1 MQKLL
6 RTTAIVIC
14 ALCLAGF
21 ENPAASDL
29 SDQVREF
36 LRNRIE
42 TAGIPARVGVGEELI
57 HASVMLPRFYE
68 RRGYRPAWSDND
80 GPLSLVEALIRAIQA
95 ADLEGLDPADYHLA
109 KIETVLAE
117 ISQSQRGKKPVSPRR
132 LVDLDLLL
140 TDAFLIYASHLLAG
154 SVNPETFDPEW
165 HANRREADLATV
177 LERTLTS
184 GQIEEELGNFLPSQS
199 GYAGLRKALA
209 SYRDLASRGGWPMVS
224 DGPKLQRDDTGER
237 VTALCRRLRVSG
249 DYSRQVNSDETLF
262 DELLESAVRRFQQRH
277 GLEVDGVVGPGTLA
291 VLNIPVEKRIRQ
303 IEVNM
308 ERWRWLP
315 QNLGKFY
322 LLVNIAG
329 FQLDLVEGGQSVLVM
344 RVIVGQG
351 YRRTPVFSEKMTYLV
366 LCPSWHVPP
375 NIAIQDKLPLIRKD
389 PNYLAKQ
396 HMRVFHDWG
405 ADAREINPG
414 TIDWST
420 VTAENF
426 THRLRQDP
434 GPWNALGPVKF
445 MFPNRFNVYLH
456 GTPSQQ
462 LFAKTTRAFSSGC
475 IRLEKPIDLAAYV
488 LRKDPK
494 WTKERIQAAMQENVE
509 QTVQLSEPI
518 PVHLL
523 YWTAW
528 VDGDESLQFR
538 EDIYG
543 RDTLLDRALANK
555 NSANHSPVDAS
566 ASSSK
571 P

>member
-42 TAGIPARVGVGEELI
+42 TAGIPARVGEELI
-57 HASVMLPRFYE
+57 HASAMLPRFYE

-80 GPLSLVEALIRAIQA
+80 GPLSLVEALIRVIQT

-109 KIETVLAE
+109 KVETVLAE

-184 GQIEEELGNFLPSQS
+184 GQIEEELGNFLPPQP

-209 SYRDLASRGGWPMVS
+209 SYRDLASRGGWPMVP
-224 DGPKLQRDDTGER
+224 DGPKLQRGDTGER

-249 DYSRQVNSDETLF
+249 DYSRQVNSDEALF

-277 GLEVDGVVGPGTLA
+277 ALEVDGVVGPGTLA

-315 QNLGKFY
+315 QDLGKFY

-329 FQLDLVEGGQSVLVM
+329 FQLDLVEDGQSVLVM

-389 PNYLAKQ
+389 PNYLVKQ

-405 ADAREINPG
+405 ADAREIDPG

-445 MFPNRFNVYLH
+445 MFPNKFNVYLH

-488 LRKDPK
+488 LQKDPK
-494 WTKERIQAAMQENVE
+494 WTEERIQAAIQENVE
-509 QTVQLSEPI
+509 QTVQLPEPI

-523 YWTAW
+523 YWTVW
-528 VDGDESLQFR
+528 VDGDGSLQFR

-555 NSANHSPVDAS
+555 NSASHSPVDAS

-571 P
+571 R